1 MSSSPYRPS
10 KHNTDSSFLHQA
22 WAQLR
27 RHRSWRPLQRRKGQ
41 SWQSKA
47 LELLSIR
54 NAVRLSWVLLVWWG
68 ERTVFESAIREC
80 AWENWED
87 WPSGATPHRMA
98 LIADPQ
104 IIDPHTYPRRGLSLA
119 ATIYYTDQFM
129 RRSYS
134 TLQEVLLPST
144 TLFLGD
150 LFDGGREW
158 AHTPSSLYAQEQNIH
173 TSDGP
178 VSVRPDPAAEADWK
192 LYKDDYW
199 WGEYL
204 RFARIFPGYPH
215 RRTVKTLPG
224 NHDLG
229 IGNGI
234 REPVKERFRT
244 WFGET
249 SAVVEA
255 GNHSIV
261 LLDSVSL
268 SNDNNPRVY
277 APEREFLDDLPVRLS
292 RPDTAAPK
300 YPHTIISSAA
310 PPPPAKAPD
319 PEILHNYLP
328 TILLTHVPLYRPPNT
343 PCGPLRESP
352 NSISIRGG
360 YQYQNVLTP
369 ELSSDILQKTSAKYV
384 FSGDD
389 HDYCEVDHMY
399 TGDQGRVHEI
409 TVKSFAWTMGIR
421 RPGFLLVSLW
431 NPGNGPLDSAAEEP
445 TLKSKLCLLPDQI
458 GTFFVYIKMF
468 AGTLFVLAVAVLV
481 RRIRGIANKGDPEPL
496 LPMVERGKTR
506 ERERGSVGMSSSSA
520 ASGSGSRAPTP
531 RVWGE
536 EDKYLKP
543 MVATSI
549 SSKPRR
555 RKGVLGYLKDFR
567 DEIGAVAWVVLGFYV
582 VLLMRW

>member
-1 MSSSPYRPS
+1 MLSSSPYRPTHS
-10 KHNTDSSFLHQA
+10 KFNSDPSFLGQA

-27 RHRSWRPLQRRKGQ
+27 RHKAWRPLQRRKGQ
-41 SWQSKA
+41 SWKSKA
-47 LELLSIR
+47 VEALSIR

-87 WPSGATPHRMA
+87 WPTGATPHRMA

-119 ATIYYTDQFM
+119 ATIYYTDQYM

-134 TLQEVLLPST
+134 TLQEILLPST

-158 AHTPSSLYAQEQNIH
+158 AHTPPSLYAQKQHIH

-178 VSVRPDPAAEADWK
+178 VAVRPDPNAEADWK

-204 RFARIFPGYPH
+204 RFARIFPGYPY
-215 RRTVKTLPG
+215 RRTVKSLPG

-234 REPVKERFRT
+234 REPVKERFTT

-249 SAVVEA
+249 SSVVEA

-268 SNDNNPRVY
+268 SNDNNPRIFK
-277 APEREFLDDLPVRLS
+277 PEREFLDDLPARLS
-292 RPDTAAPK
+292 KPDTAAPK
-300 YPHTIISSAA
+300 YPHAIISDSAA
-310 PPPPAKAPD
+310 PPADSAPN
-319 PEILHNYLP
+319 PETLHNHLP

-343 PCGPLRESP
+343 PCGPQRESSNP
-352 NSISIRGG
+352 ISIRGG

-399 TGDQGRVHEI
+399 TGDQGRVHEVTI
-409 TVKSFAWTMGIR
+409 KSFAWTMGIR
-421 RPGFLLVSLW
+421 KPGFLLVSLW
-431 NPGNGPLDSAAEEP
+431 NPEDGPLDSAAEEP

-458 GTFFVYIKMF
+458 GTFLCYVKMLF
-468 AGTLFVLAVAVLV
+468 GTLVLLAVTVLV
-481 RRIRGIANKGDPEPL
+481 RRVRGIASDEDPL
-496 LPMVERGKTR
+496 LPTVER
-506 ERERGSVGMSSSSA
+506 EREKRREWGSVGVSSSSA
-520 ASGSGSRAPTP
+520 ASRNGSRAPTP

-543 MVATSI
+543 AVN
-549 SSKPRR
+549 SSVGGRK
-555 RKGVLGYLKDFR
+555 RKGVVGYLKDFG
-567 DEIGAVAWVVLGFYV
+567 DEVAAVACVVLGFYA